1 MVENLVQAA
10 TLVKFCRRNRD
21 VSPMQRSVI
30 RDRYEHLASTA
41 DIKQRMTI
49 RERADRLLVARG
61 LFESRARAQ
70 AAIAAGLV
78 TADGVV
84 VRKASDEISSAAVIE
99 AAPAHPYV
107 SRGGV
112 KLAAALD
119 HFRLDV
125 TGRVCL
131 DVGASTGGFTE
142 VLLQRGARRVYAVDV
157 GRNQLHQRLHGRSD
171 IVSLEE
177 TDIRSLDPSRLAEP
191 PDFAAVD
198 VSFIAL
204 KLVLPAVGQILAPQ
218 ATLLALIKPQFE
230 AARRDIKKGI
240 VRDAA
245 VHAAICDDIGAVL
258 ISLGWRV
265 GGVVPSAI
273 RGGDGNR
280 EFFIEAERG

>member
-1 MVENLVQAA
+1 
-10 TLVKFCRRNRD
+10 
-21 VSPMQRSVI
+21 
-30 RDRYEHLASTA
+30 
-41 DIKQRMTI
+41 MTT

-78 TADGVV
+78 TADGVP
-84 VRKASDEISSAAVIE
+84 VRKASEAISAAAVIE
-99 AAPAHPYV
+99 AAPEHPFV

-119 HFRLDV
+119 HFHLDV

-142 VLLQRGARRVYAVDV
+142 VLLARGARRVYAIDV
-157 GRNQLHQRLHGRSD
+157 GRDQLHPRLRGRND

-177 TDIRSLDPSRLAEP
+177 TDIRSLDVSCLVEQ
-191 PDFAAVD
+191 PDFATVD
-198 VSFIAL
+198 VSFISL
-204 KLVLPAVGQILAPQ
+204 KLVLPAIGKIVAPS

-230 AARRDIKKGI
+230 ARRRDIKKGI

-245 VHAAICDDIGAVL
+245 IHTAICDDITTFL
-258 ISLGWRV
+258 ISLDWRV

-273 RGGDGNR
+273 FGGDGNR
-280 EFFIEAERG
+280 EFFVEAERG